1 MLRAL
6 FTLFFLIPVNITA
19 DALLSSPKLT
29 LNSQGERVIEF
40 KIQNS
45 RISDDDI
52 LLKEY
57 KSDEPLNQTY
67 VAYTLL
73 EDFSNYKTY
82 SIVLSNSYD
91 ANYFNFKL
99 VIKNEL
105 AKDIFIF
112 LPSKINSSLQK
123 NVPSKPLKQNL
134 ENTRKS
140 NEETI
145 TIQPT
150 ISENIVDEKIDE
162 STKVVKAS
170 EITTMWSI
178 ASNIQKES
186 SDISIYQIMWSIYLG
201 NKDAFIDGNIN
212 LVRNDRDLM
221 IPSFA
226 VMSGTSDSEARA
238 SILAMNESYS
248 LSIAPTIKSLLVL
261 TAPKI
266 KESPKEVIKE
276 VVEDQEVTNI
286 DLNDDL
292 QDPKSI
298 IEQNTKTLEMVVESK
313 IAEDLLQE
321 TKNIDNSESQEF
333 NLTDL
338 LFVAFVSILSGVLIA
353 LIYIQLKS
361 RQSKK
366 IDYDFEEAKDN
377 SSSIQG
383 LPKGLSIEN
392 NKDEQQLDLAVTYF
406 EMGDLEN
413 SKSILD
419 EIIRSSDNDKL
430 KQDAQNLLDKFTK

>member
-67 VAYTLL
+67 IAYTLL

-123 NVPSKPLKQNL
+123 NVPSKPLKQNI

-162 STKVVKAS
+162 TAKVVKAS

-212 LVRNDRDLM
+212 LVRNDRDLI

>member
-123 NVPSKPLKQNL
+123 NVPTKPLKQNI

-162 STKVVKAS
+162 TAKVVKAS

>member
-57 KSDEPLNQTY
+57 KSDKPLNQTY
-67 VAYTLL
+67 IAYTLL

-123 NVPSKPLKQNL
+123 NVPSKPLKQNI

-162 STKVVKAS
+162 TAKVVKAS

-212 LVRNDRDLM
+212 LVRNDRDLI

>member
-1 MLRAL
+1 VLRAL

-123 NVPSKPLKQNL
+123 NVPSKPLKQNI

-162 STKVVKAS
+162 TAKVVKAS

>member
-67 VAYTLL
+67 IAYTLL

-123 NVPSKPLKQNL
+123 NVPSKPLKQNI

-162 STKVVKAS
+162 TAKVVKAS

>member
-67 VAYTLL
+67 IAYTLL

-123 NVPSKPLKQNL
+123 NVPSKPLKQNI

-162 STKVVKAS
+162 TAKVVKAS

-383 LPKGLSIEN
+383 LPKDLSIEN

>member
-67 VAYTLL
+67 IAYTLL

-123 NVPSKPLKQNL
+123 NVPSKPLKQNI

-162 STKVVKAS
+162 TAKVVKAS

-266 KESPKEVIKE
+266 KESPKEVTKE
-276 VVEDQEVTNI
+276 VVEDQEVANI

-321 TKNIDNSESQEF
+321 TKNIDNSESQGF

-392 NKDEQQLDLAVTYF
+392 NKDVQQLDLAVTYF

>member
-1 MLRAL
+1 VLRAL

-123 NVPSKPLKQNL
+123 NVPSKPLKQNI

-162 STKVVKAS
+162 TAKVVKAS

-212 LVRNDRDLM
+212 LVRNDRDLI

-321 TKNIDNSESQEF
+321 TKNIDNSESQGF

>member
-1 MLRAL
+1 VLRAL
-6 FTLFFLIPVNITA
+6 FTLFFLIPVNIIA

-123 NVPSKPLKQNL
+123 NVPSKPFKQNI

-162 STKVVKAS
+162 TTKIIKAS

-226 VMSGTSDSEARA
+226 IMSGTSDSEARA

-313 IAEDLLQE
+313 IAKDLLQE

>member
-67 VAYTLL
+67 VAYTLF

-123 NVPSKPLKQNL
+123 NVPSKPLKQNI

-150 ISENIVDEKIDE
+150 ISENVVDEKIDE
-162 STKVVKAS
+162 TTKIIKAS

-212 LVRNDRDLM
+212 LVRNDRDLI

-226 VMSGTSDSEARA
+226 IMSGTSDSEARA

-313 IAEDLLQE
+313 IAKDLLQE

>member
-1 MLRAL
+1 VLRAL

-123 NVPSKPLKQNL
+123 NVPSKPLKQNI

-150 ISENIVDEKIDE
+150 IFENIVDEKIDE
-162 STKVVKAS
+162 TAKVVKAS

-226 VMSGTSDSEARA
+226 IMSGTSDSEARA

-313 IAEDLLQE
+313 IAKDLLQE